1 MKRGSVNKTTIVRAR
16 TPAVCAGLI
25 ALLLPATADARFG
38 DETLKIGDRGRDVK
52 IAQKYLTKA
61 GIRTTV
67 DGVYGKGTASKVK
80 KFERAEDLD
89 VDGKLEP
96 ADAKALKAAAKRG
109 STGDDSGE
117 SSGGNGGAEM
127 GSTPE
132 SAPGDT
138 AQISADG
145 KTAVAPA
152 NAPDQ
157 VKQAIAAAN
166 KITDKPYRYGGGHG
180 DFEDSGYDCS
190 GAISYALHGAGLLDQ
205 PLDSTGFMSW
215 GESGEGEWITVYAKS
230 SHAYVVIA
238 GARFDTSGEG
248 EEGPRWRKE
257 DASTSGYAVRHPEGL

>member
-16 TPAVCAGLI
+16 TCAVSAGLI
-25 ALLLPATADARFG
+25 ALLLPSAAQAKFG
-38 DETLKIGDRGRDVK
+38 DDTLQVGDRGRDVK

-80 KFERAEDLD
+80 RFERAEDLR
-89 VDGKLEP
+89 VNGKLEP
-96 ADAKALKAAAKRG
+96 ADARALKAAAKRG
-109 STGDDSGE
+109 PSGDDDSGDA
-117 SSGGNGGAEM
+117 GGNGGAEM
-127 GSTPE
+127 GSTP
-132 SAPGDT
+132 SSNPGDEAT
-138 AQISADG
+138 ISADG

-152 NAPDQ
+152 NAPDE

-166 KITDKPYRYGGGHG
+166 KITDKPYKYGGGHG

-190 GAISYALHGAGLLDQ
+190 GAVSYALHGAGLLDK

-215 GESGEGEWITVYAKS
+215 GESGEGEWITVYGKS
-230 SHAYVVIA
+230 SHAFIVIA
-238 GARFDTSGEG
+238 GARFDTSGAG

-257 DASTSGYAVRHPEGL
+257 DATTSGYAVRHPEGL

>member
-1 MKRGSVNKTTIVRAR
+1 VNETTIVRAR
-16 TPAVCAGLI
+16 RCAVSAGLI
-25 ALLLPATADARFG
+25 ALLLPSAADARFG
-38 DETLKIGDRGRDVK
+38 ADTLQVGDRGRDVK

-96 ADAKALKAAAKRG
+96 TDAKALKAAAKRG
-109 STGDDSGE
+109 SAGDGSADSGDDA
-117 SSGGNGGAEM
+117 GGNGGAEM

-152 NAPDQ
+152 NAPDE

-166 KITDKPYRYGGGHG
+166 KITDKPYKYGGGHG

-190 GAISYALHGAGLLDQ
+190 GAVSYALHGAGLLDE

-215 GESGEGEWITVYAKS
+215 GASGEGEWITVYGKS
-230 SHAYVVIA
+230 SHAYIMIA
-238 GARFDTSGEG
+238 GARFDTSGAG

>member
-1 MKRGSVNKTTIVRAR
+1 VNETTIVRAR
-16 TPAVCAGLI
+16 RCAVGAGLI
-25 ALLLPATADARFG
+25 ALLLPSAADARFG
-38 DETLKIGDRGRDVK
+38 ADTLQVGDRGRDVK

-96 ADAKALKAAAKRG
+96 TDAKALKAAAKRG
-109 STGDDSGE
+109 SAGDGSADSGDDA
-117 SSGGNGGAEM
+117 GGNGGAEM

-152 NAPDQ
+152 NAPDE

-166 KITDKPYRYGGGHG
+166 KITDKPYKYGGGHG

-190 GAISYALHGAGLLDQ
+190 GAVSYALHGAGLLDQ

-215 GESGEGEWITVYAKS
+215 GESGEGDWITVYGKS
-230 SHAYVVIA
+230 SHAYIMIA
-238 GARFDTSGEG
+238 GARFDTSGAG